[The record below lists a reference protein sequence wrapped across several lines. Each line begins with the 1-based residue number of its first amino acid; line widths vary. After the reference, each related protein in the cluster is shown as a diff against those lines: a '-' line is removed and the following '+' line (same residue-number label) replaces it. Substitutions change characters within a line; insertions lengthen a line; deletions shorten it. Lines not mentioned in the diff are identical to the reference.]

1 MKKDTL
7 KNLFAGVSAA
17 MLATQAF
24 AVATEGK
31 AEAKLPAAETRSVEE
46 AILTQ
51 APNVPPPI
59 ARRYP
64 AKVIVNL
71 EVREVTKRLADGVE
85 YVFWTFGGSVPGNFI
100 RIREGDDVEFHLNNH
115 QTFPVAA
122 LRGARLGRCAFA
134 VA

>member
-71 EVREVTKRLADGVE
+71 EVREVTKRLADFFDRNIRV
-85 YVFWTFGGSVPGNFI
+85 VSAPLSAPLFDAQTTRGSTS
-100 RIREGDDVEFHLNNH
+100 R
-115 QTFPVAA
+115 
-122 LRGARLGRCAFA
+122 RGALVR
-134 VA
+134 